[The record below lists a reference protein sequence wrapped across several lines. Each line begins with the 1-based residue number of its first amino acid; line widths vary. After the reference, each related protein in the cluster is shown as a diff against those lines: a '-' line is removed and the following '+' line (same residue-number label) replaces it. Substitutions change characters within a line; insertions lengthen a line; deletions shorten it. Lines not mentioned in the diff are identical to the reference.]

1 MVADDVIQ
9 EHLRLLSEYIE
20 DLKSEQG
27 ISFQQY
33 QDDKKTRRFVEH
45 TIQIAI
51 ECCFD
56 IGHRIIAERRL
67 PLPKERREIF
77 DVLSDA
83 GIISKES
90 VPALGKMVGFR
101 NRLVHEYEKIENEF
115 TFGILKKNLDD
126 LYGFGEAIH
135 RYLIAETSNRV
146 NRQQP
151 PENSPDRTVREPRA
165 RYTVRKRKPAKRHAR

>member
-1 MVADDVIQ
+1 MVADDVVQ

-77 DVLSDA
+77 DVLSD
-83 GIISKES
+83 
-90 VPALGKMVGFR
+90 
-101 NRLVHEYEKIENEF
+101 
-115 TFGILKKNLDD
+115 
-126 LYGFGEAIH
+126 EAIH
-135 RYLIAETSNRV
+135 RYLIAETSNRD
-146 NRQQP
+146 NQQQP
-151 PENSPDRTVREPRA
+151 PENSSDRAIREPRA
-165 RYTVRKRKPAKRHAR
+165 RYSVRKRKRAKRHARK